1 MKRFTIAIIS
11 TLFIAAS
18 PKAIAELAEGIA
30 SQSTN
35 LVTKDITKST
45 YLAQTSPANLVNL
58 ADRGYFSDRGIPS
71 SQALISAYSLGN
83 ISAEK
88 LVQVGV
94 ETGRISPNM
103 LKERKYIS
111 AVESML
117 NNLKTR

>member
-18 PKAIAELAEGIA
+18 PKAIASDISINLATEDG
-30 SQSTN
+30 
-35 LVTKDITKST
+35 TKLT

-58 ADRGYFSDRGIPS
+58 AHRGYFKDRGIPS
-71 SQALISAYSLGN
+71 SQAFVSAYSLGN
-83 ISAEK
+83 ISAQK

-94 ETGRISPNM
+94 ETGRVSPDT
-103 LKERKYIS
+103 LQDRKYIS

-117 NNLKTR
+117 NILKTR